1 MKESFYKET
10 RGLGEIKETIS
21 RENLLAG
28 LADAISASA
37 DSAETQEP
45 AQASSSSVNPPSE
58 QPSTREKSEKIAKE
72 KEGHEGMERLA
83 DFIKT
88 NHGSQ
93 DWGNGVYNLQDYL
106 AAFIG
111 AREKEVYQDLI
122 ERMKGK

>member
-1 MKESFYKET
+1 VK
-10 RGLGEIKETIS
+10 
-21 RENLLAG
+21 
-28 LADAISASA
+28 
-37 DSAETQEP
+37 
-45 AQASSSSVNPPSE
+45 
-58 QPSTREKSEKIAKE
+58 KIAKE

-93 DWGNGVYNLQDYL
+93 DWENGVYNLQDYL

>member
-1 MKESFYKET
+1 
-10 RGLGEIKETIS
+10 
-21 RENLLAG
+21 
-28 LADAISASA
+28 
-37 DSAETQEP
+37 
-45 AQASSSSVNPPSE
+45 
-58 QPSTREKSEKIAKE
+58 
-72 KEGHEGMERLA
+72 MERLA

-93 DWGNGVYNLQDYL
+93 DWENGVYNLQDYL